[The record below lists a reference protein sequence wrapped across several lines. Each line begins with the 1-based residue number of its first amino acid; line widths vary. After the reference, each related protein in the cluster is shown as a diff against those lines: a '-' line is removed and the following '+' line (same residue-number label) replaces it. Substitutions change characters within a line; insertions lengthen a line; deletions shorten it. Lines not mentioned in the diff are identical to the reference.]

1 MFRKSYKLNL
11 IRLGKV
17 IQMCAPVSVTLSGGA
32 SLSAIL
38 PQIFAI
44 IAMTVGAVWCFA
56 TRRKTAEV

>member
-1 MFRKSYKLNL
+1 
-11 IRLGKV
+11 
-17 IQMCAPVSVTLSGGA
+17 MCAPVSVTLSGGA

-38 PQIFAI
+38 PQILAI